1 MGTPKWPMLG
11 ARGTSGLPH
20 GRPRA
25 PQENSRCG
33 NGPPET
39 QMESQGSE
47 KESKGSP
54 KRATGTAK
62 KSPRGSWKDAAC
74 GPTINGKH
82 KAKQRFCEV
91 RAASS
96 VPKGIRKMP
105 SERPSGQRRAQR
117 SQRSSP
123 GPKLDT
129 KRDPKRA
136 KRKSKKL
143 RDVRSQYQ
151 QKPTH
156 EFRGSPPPLRTQ
168 NSEEKR

>member
-54 KRATGTAK
+54 KRATGGAK

-74 GPTINGKH
+74 GPKINGKH
-82 KAKQRFCEV
+82 NENKVFVKSGQP
-91 RAASS
+91 
-96 VPKGIRKMP
+96 VPSQKE
-105 SERPSGQRRAQR
+105 SERCPVREPAARGQ
-117 SQRSSP
+117 P
-123 GPKLDT
+123 
-129 KRDPKRA
+129 RDPKEAPQDPSWTPKGTPREP
-136 KRKSKKL
+136 KGNQKSYETFAAST
-143 RDVRSQYQ
+143 RPSRETSSG
-151 QKPTH
+151 
-156 EFRGSPPPLRTQ
+156 GSPPL
-168 NSEEKR
+168 

>member
-1 MGTPKWPMLG
+1 MGTPKWPMLS

-74 GPTINGKH
+74 GPKINGKH

-105 SERPSGQRRAQR
+105 SERPSGQRTAQR
-117 SQRSSP
+117 SQRSPP

-136 KRKSKKL
+136 KRNSKKL
-143 RDVRSQYQ
+143 RPSRGQYQ
-151 QKPTH
+151 EKP
-156 EFRGSPPPLRTQ
+156 RA
-168 NSEEKR
+168 

>member
-1 MGTPKWPMLG
+1 MGTPKWPMLS

-54 KRATGTAK
+54 KRATGGAK

-74 GPTINGKH
+74 GPQINGKH
-82 KAKQRFCEV
+82 KAKQRFV
-91 RAASS
+91 RFGQP
-96 VPKGIRKMP
+96 VPSQKG
-105 SERPSGQRRAQR
+105 SERCPV
-117 SQRSSP
+117 
-123 GPKLDT
+123 
-129 KRDPKRA
+129 RDPAARGEPEIP
-136 KRKSKKL
+136 KKL
-143 RDVRSQYQ
+143 PRTQVGHQKGPQESQKEIKKATALSQ
-151 QKPTH
+151 PVPTTAKSLVQG
-156 EFRGSPPPLRTQ
+156 GSPPPLS
-168 NSEEKR
+168 NS